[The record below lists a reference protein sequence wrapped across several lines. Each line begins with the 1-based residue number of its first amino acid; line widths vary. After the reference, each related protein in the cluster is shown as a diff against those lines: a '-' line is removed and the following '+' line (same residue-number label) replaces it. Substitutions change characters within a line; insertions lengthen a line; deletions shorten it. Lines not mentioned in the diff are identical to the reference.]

1 MKISGE
7 ANGSAILQFE
17 IPAWRVLQQQQG
29 CAPQLPVTWGLVSWL
44 FGKDPYVDKS
54 SKEWDVN
61 LHYARPIAKGSSI
74 TRFRMLYPWLGVSH
88 CPDPHRCV
96 SCGGLISKGLQ
107 NHRHKDRALCKGY
120 PVTKTLG
127 NAPTPC
133 PTWHLRET
141 CPLHS
146 SWLKCF
152 FSTDVDPWGR
162 LCPL

>member
-44 FGKDPYVDKS
+44 FSKDPYVDKS

-88 CPDPHRCV
+88 TAPIHAVVWAVVVWFPKAFKTTDTRTELYAKDIQSQKHLEMLLPHVLLDIYMKLVPCTPPDLNV
-96 SCGGLISKGLQ
+96 SF
-107 NHRHKDRALCKGY
+107 
-120 PVTKTLG
+120 
-127 NAPTPC
+127 
-133 PTWHLRET
+133 
-141 CPLHS
+141 PLM
-146 SWLKCF
+146 
-152 FSTDVDPWGR
+152 
-162 LCPL
+162 